1 MFLFH
6 DLLANRAW
14 VAIGDPIELG
24 HQFGRPDVRRRI
36 AVTGD
41 AKSHIQRFLL
51 MDLDHLVD
59 AAMAAYAA
67 HSRGDMGF
75 MVEEDEI
82 RKPVNVD
89 PGNRL
94 ASAVTV
100 AHQLQPRALIL
111 HFGVAVHAD
120 LRRRDGGEGG
130 FIYGVVAVE
139 AIEAQI
145 ARVELVAVR
154 HGLHGLIA
162 CVDHRRIRIV
172 GVCGCA
178 GDSAKTDDRTS
189 DLKNQIRGLR
199 KNGSHAGFSMDKLK
213 LNISFLSSAGLYD
226 DYRGFYRDRRRSAFG
241 VTILA

>member
-1 MFLFH
+1 MFLPH
-6 DLLANRAW
+6 DFLANRTR
-14 VAIGDPIELG
+14 VAIGDPIELR
-24 HQFGRPDVRRRI
+24 HQFHRPDVRRRV

-41 AKSHIQRFLL
+41 AKRHIQRLLL

-67 HSRGDMGF
+67 YARGDVRF
-75 MVEEDEI
+75 VVEEDEI
-82 RKPVNVD
+82 GKPMNVD

-94 ASAVTV
+94 ASAVAV

-139 AIEAQI
+139 AIKAQI
-145 ARVELVAVR
+145 TRVELVAVR

-162 CVDHRRIRIV
+162 GVNHRRIRIV
-172 GVCGCA
+172 SVCGCA
-178 GDSAKTDDRTS
+178 EDGAKAHDRTR